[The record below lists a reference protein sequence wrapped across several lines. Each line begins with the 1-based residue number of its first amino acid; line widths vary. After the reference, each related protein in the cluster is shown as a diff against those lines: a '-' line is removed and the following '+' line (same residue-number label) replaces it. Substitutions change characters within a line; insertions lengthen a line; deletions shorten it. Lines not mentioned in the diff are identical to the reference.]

1 MAALGPCGY
10 SKARFNLPGQ
20 GFETKGCSSSYSQ
33 EVWTGKKVLKWQKGC
48 LGTHYGAAKLVT
60 I

>member
-20 GFETKGCSSSYSQ
+20 GFETKGCLSSYSL
-33 EVWTGKKVLKWQKGC
+33 EVWTGKKSSSGRKDAQGYAV
-48 LGTHYGAAKLVT
+48 GAAKLIT